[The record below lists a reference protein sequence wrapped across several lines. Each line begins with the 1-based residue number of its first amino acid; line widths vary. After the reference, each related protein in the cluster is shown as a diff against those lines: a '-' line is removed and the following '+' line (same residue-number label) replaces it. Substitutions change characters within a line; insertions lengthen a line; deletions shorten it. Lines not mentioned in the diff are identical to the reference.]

1 MNPPVFKCKSL
12 SAALDYMAWSQPF
25 VIQFSNQLALVQ
37 PLPLIICLLAAL
49 SCLTGMLITWTP
61 LISYFSAVTGKNK
74 FKWWIVLCLCRF
86 GPMCVAV
93 GTNPLPFPV
102 FPSVAHLCVIA
113 LIIVLVIIILWR
125 AVACWVRTEVLM
137 DWEKSEGWNKRIQ

>member
-1 MNPPVFKCKSL
+1 MNPPV

-37 PLPLIICLLAAL
+37 PLPLVFCLLAAL

-74 FKWWIVLCLCRF
+74 FK
-86 GPMCVAV
+86 
-93 GTNPLPFPV
+93 
-102 FPSVAHLCVIA
+102 
-113 LIIVLVIIILWR
+113 
-125 AVACWVRTEVLM
+125 
-137 DWEKSEGWNKRIQ
+137 